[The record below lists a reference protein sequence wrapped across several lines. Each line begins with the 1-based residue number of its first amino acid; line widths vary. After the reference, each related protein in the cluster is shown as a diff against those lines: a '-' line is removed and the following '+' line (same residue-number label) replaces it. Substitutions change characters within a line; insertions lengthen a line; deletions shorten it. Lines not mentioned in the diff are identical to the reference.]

1 MHRFPQ
7 VLNTILTHPCKYLN
21 RKLRSWRK
29 RQMEFLF
36 AEKDLEIREA
46 ARRFAD
52 EEVAPVARMMDQ
64 EERFERRLIQ
74 RLAELGLL
82 GATIPKEYGG
92 SGLSFLSAVLI
103 FEQLGR
109 ACSSTRGFL
118 SVHLGLHSM
127 CILEWGTEDQRRRY
141 LPLLAQGKLV
151 GCYALTE
158 PQAGSDAANIQTTYR
173 RDGDYY
179 ILNGMKHWI
188 SNSMI
193 ADQAIV
199 FATSDPTLRHKGITA
214 FIVPLDA
221 PGVRRE
227 RMTAKQLGHR
237 AADHAR
243 LYFEECR
250 IPVENRLGEEGQGF
264 KVAMSALD
272 NGRLTVAAG
281 AVGIA
286 TASLEASIKFAR
298 ERVQFGQP
306 IGQFQM
312 IQSALADM
320 AAETQAARLL
330 TYTAA
335 ILRDRGQR
343 ATLETSLAK
352 FYACEVAVKAAD
364 RAVLIHGGYGYN
376 NDYPVERYLRDAKG
390 LQIYEGTAHIQRIII
405 ARSLLKE
412 A

>member
-1 MHRFPQ
+1 MD
-7 VLNTILTHPCKYLN
+7 
-21 RKLRSWRK
+21 
-29 RQMEFLF
+29 FLF
-36 AEKDLEIREA
+36 TDQERQIMQE

-52 EEVAPVARMMDQ
+52 EEVAPVARRMDE
-64 EERFERRLIQ
+64 EERFEPRLIE
-74 RLAELGLL
+74 RMAELGFL

-92 SGLSFLSAVLI
+92 SGYSFLAAVLI

-141 LPLLAQGKLV
+141 LPALARGELI

-173 RDGDYY
+173 REGDYY
-179 ILNGMKHWI
+179 VLNGMKHWI
-188 SNSMI
+188 SNSLL
-193 ADQAIV
+193 AHQAIV
-199 FATSDPTLRHKGITA
+199 FATSDPSLRHKGITA
-214 FIVPLDA
+214 FIVPLDT
-221 PGVRRE
+221 PGVVRE
-227 RMTAKQLGHR
+227 RMDAKQLGHR

-243 LYFEECR
+243 IYFNDCKVP
-250 IPVENRLGEEGQGF
+250 IENRLGEEGQGF

-286 TASLEASIKFAR
+286 TAALEASLRFAR

-312 IQSALADM
+312 IQGTLSEM
-320 AAETQAARLL
+320 ATETEAARML
-330 TYTAA
+330 TYRAA
-335 ILRDRGQR
+335 MLRDRGQR
-343 ATLETSLAK
+343 ATLETSMAK
-352 FYACEVAVKAAD
+352 FYACEVAVRAAD
-364 RAVLIHGGYGYN
+364 RAVLLHGGYGYN
-376 NDYPVERYLRDAKG
+376 NEYPVERYLRDAKG

>member
-1 MHRFPQ
+1 ME
-7 VLNTILTHPCKYLN
+7 VLL
-21 RKLRSWRK
+21 S
-29 RQMEFLF
+29 
-36 AEKDLEIREA
+36 EKDLAVREL
-46 ARRFAD
+46 ARRFVD
-52 EEVAPVARMMDQ
+52 EEVAPVARTMDE
-64 EERFERRLIQ
+64 EERFDLRLIQ
-74 RLAELGLL
+74 RMAELGFL
-82 GATIPKEYGG
+82 GATIPAEYGG

-127 CILEWGTEDQRRRY
+127 CILEWGTEEQKRRY
-141 LPLLAQGKLV
+141 LPRLAKGEV
-151 GCYALTE
+151 IGCYALTE
-158 PQAGSDAANIQTTYR
+158 PQAGSDAANLQTTYR
-173 RDGDYY
+173 RDGDHYV
-179 ILNGMKHWI
+179 LNGMKHWI
-188 SNSMI
+188 SNSML

-199 FATSDPTLRHKGITA
+199 FATSDPSLRHKGITA

-243 LYFEECR
+243 IYFEDCR
-250 IPVENRLGEEGQGF
+250 VPVENRLGEEGQGF

-286 TASLEASIKFAR
+286 TASLEASVKFAK

-312 IQSALADM
+312 IQAAIAEM
-320 AAETQAARLL
+320 AVETEAARML
-330 TYTAA
+330 TYRAA
-335 ILRDRGQR
+335 ALRDRGER
-343 ATLETSLAK
+343 ATLETSMAK
-352 FYACEVAVKAAD
+352 FYACEVAVRAAD

-412 A
+412 G